1 MEFGYLTTGM
11 YHKTMRSPKD
21 IKVREELLGVCRD
34 IGVYFY
40 PKEELWPCQHWS
52 RIWEL
57 PWAIE
62 RAGVVAGKK
71 ILEIGPWYSPLG
83 SYFAMKG
90 AKVTGLDVE
99 PHKLPGVEV
108 IEGDLRTWRVRRK
121 FDLVTC
127 ISVLEHIEGMSL
139 VDLIQR
145 VEKHLVP
152 GGKFLVTFDIPLSPR
167 CPFGVRP
174 PEFGDLLAW
183 MQEEWGVLLPRFPF
197 QEGVVCSSDFA
208 DQARYV
214 GEGIGVCFLEGKHE
228 DSA

>member
-1 MEFGYLTTGM
+1 
-11 YHKTMRSPKD
+11 
-21 IKVREELLGVCRD
+21 
-34 IGVYFY
+34 
-40 PKEELWPCQHWS
+40 
-52 RIWEL
+52 
-57 PWAIE
+57 
-62 RAGVVAGKK
+62 
-71 ILEIGPWYSPLG
+71 
-83 SYFAMKG
+83 MKG

-99 PHKLPGVEV
+99 PHELPGVEV
-108 IEGDLRTWRVRRK
+108 VEGDLRAWRSRRK

-127 ISVLEHIEGMSL
+127 VSVLEHIEGMSL

-145 VEKHLVP
+145 VEKHLVL

-197 QEGVVCSSDFA
+197 QEGVVCSSDFSE
-208 DQARYV
+208 QGRYV

-228 DSA
+228 NPA

>member
-1 MEFGYLTTGM
+1 MEFDYLTRAM
-11 YHKTMRSPKD
+11 YRRRLKSPKD

-40 PKEELWPCQHWS
+40 PEMELWPCQHWS

-62 RAGVVAGKK
+62 RAGAVAGKK
-71 ILEIGPWYSPLG
+71 ILEIGPWFSPLG
-83 SYFAMKG
+83 PYFAMKG

-99 PHKLPGVEV
+99 PHELPGVKV

-127 ISVLEHIEGMSL
+127 VSVLEHIEGMSL
-139 VDLIQR
+139 A
-145 VEKHLVP
+145 
-152 GGKFLVTFDIPLSPR
+152 FDIPLSPK

-197 QEGVVCSSDFA
+197 DEGVVCSSDFSE
-208 DQARYV
+208 QASYV

-228 DSA
+228 DPA